1 MRVDYWLDPICP
13 WCWMTS
19 RWIIEVAPHRDLDIR
34 WRSFS
39 LKTKNATESDHPFA
53 GLYER
58 SHRLLRVM
66 EAVNSE
72 EGNTVVGDLYTEVG
86 TRIHHGQDLEF
97 DPAEA
102 LAAIGLDQR
111 FAIAADDTSWD
122 ETIAAEMAVGLA
134 LTGDDV
140 GTPLI
145 GFDDIEGNP
154 VGIFGP
160 VISRHLD
167 EEVALRLWDGVVAVA
182 TIPGFWDL
190 KRTRTEMAADGF
202 RVPE

>member
-1 MRVDYWLDPICP
+1 M
-13 WCWMTS
+13 
-19 RWIIEVAPHRDLDIR
+19 
-34 WRSFS
+34 
-39 LKTKNATESDHPFA
+39 KNATGPDHPFA

-58 SHRLLRVM
+58 SHRLLRVT

-72 EGNTVVGDLYTEVG
+72 EAKSVVGDLYTEVG

-111 FAIAADDTSWD
+111 FATAADDTSWD

-145 GFDDIEGNP
+145 GFDDLEGNP
-154 VGIFGP
+154 V
-160 VISRHLD
+160 
-167 EEVALRLWDGVVAVA
+167 
-182 TIPGFWDL
+182 WDL
-190 KRTRTEMAADGF
+190 RAGDLSSPRRGGRFATVGWCRRRGHDSRVLGSEADQNRDG
-202 RVPE
+202 RRWLPGPGVR